1 MPRYDPQRLEKK
13 WQDYWEKNHTF
24 ETPALPT
31 AEKLYVLDMFP
42 YPSGDGLHVGHPEG
56 YTATDITCRY
66 ARMRG
71 KTVLHPMGW
80 DAFGLPAEQHAIKTG
95 THPRETT
102 HKNIATFRRQ
112 LKMLGI
118 SYDWGRELAT
128 TDPDYFRWTQWIF
141 LQIFDTWYDADC
153 RWTDKAGKKQTGKGR
168 PISELPIPDVV
179 RAAGTEAVRR
189 YQDKHRLAFQTEAP
203 VNWCPALGTVL
214 ANEEVVDGKSE
225 RGGHPVVRI
234 PLRQWMLRITAYA
247 ERLLDDLDSVNW
259 PESIKALQRN
269 WIGKSEGAEV
279 DFYIGAP
286 VFSRTTGGARVQDS
300 REDATAQRSVR
311 MEAFADWKAE
321 RAKGGFPR
329 EAGDDCIRIYTTRP
343 DTLFGATYMVLAPE
357 HPFVERLS
365 TPAKKSAV
373 DAYRQQAAT
382 KSDLDRTDLAKD
394 KTGVFTGSFAVN
406 PVNGESIPIWIADY
420 VLISYGTGAIM
431 AVPAHDLRD
440 WEFAVKFVL
449 PIIPVVAAPADYEPT
464 SEEKALART
473 VGGRTE
479 FPFAEAGT
487 AIASGTYN
495 GMETGAFTK
504 QITTDLAAQGLGRGA
519 VNYRLRDWLFSRQHF
534 WGEPF
539 PIWHELDAKGQP
551 TGLMRTDAASE
562 LPVTLPEMRHFKPH
576 GRPEPPLAEASQE
589 WLFKTAPD
597 GTKLARETNTMPQ
610 WAGSCWYYLRFI
622 DPKNNTAFV
631 DPAQEKAWMPVDL
644 YIGGA
649 EHAVLH
655 LLYSR
660 FWHKVLFDRGHVS
673 GDEPFQRL
681 VNQGMILGEA
691 ELTGYRHSTGEKSEI
706 RDPNSEMPWVS
717 ARNVRD
723 DFDVSTGTAV
733 ESEKLTADQV
743 VKKGNEFVLANQ
755 RDIVV
760 ESRAFKMS
768 KSRGNVINPD
778 NVVQEYG
785 ADSLRLYEMFMGPLE
800 ATKPWSMS
808 GVEGV
813 SRFLAR
819 VWRMIS
825 DEGADQIR
833 LNPAVKEVPVTAE
846 QTRLLHKTIQ
856 AVTNDIENLS
866 FNTAISRMM
875 EFVNAVSGQEPRPIA
890 ILEPFILLL
899 APFAPHLAEE
909 SWELLGHA
917 QTLAY
922 EPWPTYDPALLVES
936 EVEIAVQ
943 INGKV
948 RGKLRIPADA
958 DQETVQKMAA
968 SDARVAE
975 YLAGKQIVKVVYV
988 PGRLFSFVVK

>member
-1 MPRYDPQRLEKK
+1 MPRYDPKRIEKK
-13 WQDYWEKNHTF
+13 WQDFWEQNRTF
-24 ETPALPT
+24 ETPALP
-31 AEKLYVLDMFP
+31 ARDKLYVLDMFP

-102 HKNIATFRRQ
+102 YTNIATFRRQ
-112 LKMLGI
+112 LKMLGF
-118 SYDWGRELAT
+118 SYDWSRELAT
-128 TDPDYFRWTQWIF
+128 TDPEYFRWTQWIF
-141 LQIFDTWYDADC
+141 LRIFDTWYDPDIQ
-153 RWTDKAGKKQTGKGR
+153 WTDRAGKKHTGKGR
-168 PISELPIPDVV
+168 PISELPVPSKISAKGAV
-179 RAAGTEAVRR
+179 AVRR
-189 YQDKHRLAFQTEAP
+189 YQDANRLAYQTEAP

-214 ANEEVVDGKSE
+214 SNEEVIDGKSE
-225 RGGHPVVRI
+225 RGGHSVVRI

-259 PESIKALQRN
+259 PESIKLLQRN

-279 DFYIGAP
+279 DFFIGD
-286 VFSRTTGGARVQDS
+286 GIN
-300 REDATAQRSVR
+300 
-311 MEAFADWKAE
+311 AFETWQAL
-321 RAKGGFPR
+321 RAKSGFPKDP
-329 EAGDDCIRIYTTRP
+329 GDDCIRIYTTRP

-357 HPFVERLS
+357 HPFVDRLT
-365 TPAKKSAV
+365 TPAQKSAV
-373 DAYRQQAAT
+373 DAYRRQAAS

-394 KTGVFTGSFAVN
+394 KSGVFTGSHAIN
-406 PVNGESIPIWIADY
+406 PVNGEPIPIWIADY

-440 WEFAVKFVL
+440 WEFAIKFSL
-449 PIIPVVAAPADYEPT
+449 PIVPVVAARADYEPT
-464 SEEKALART
+464 KEETQLSRIVDGKI
-473 VGGRTE
+473 E
-479 FPFAEAGT
+479 SPFAGEGT
-487 AIASGTYN
+487 AIGSGDYDGLPTLEFKKKISAELAST
-495 GMETGAFTK
+495 
-504 QITTDLAAQGLGRGA
+504 GLGRAA

-539 PIWHELDAKGQP
+539 PIWHELDASGKP
-551 TGLMRTDAASE
+551 TGLLRTDPESE
-562 LPVTLPEMRHFKPH
+562 LPVTLPEMKHFKPH
-576 GRPEPPLAEASQE
+576 GRPEPPLAEAPQD
-589 WLFKTAPD
+589 WLFKTASD
-597 GTKLARETNTMPQ
+597 GTKLARETNSMPQ

-622 DPKNNTAFV
+622 NPKNNSAFV
-631 DPAQEKAWMPVDL
+631 DPAKEKAWMPVDL

-673 GDEPFQRL
+673 GDEPFRRL

-691 ELTGYRHSTGEKSEI
+691 ELTGYQLAVSDKSATSNPQTAI
-706 RDPNSEMPWVS
+706 RWVS

-723 DFDVSTGTAV
+723 DLDTATGRLV
-733 ESEKLTADQV
+733 VPVKLSVNQV
-743 VKKGNEFVLANQ
+743 IKKGNDFILADNPE
-755 RDIVV
+755 IVV

-778 NVVQEYG
+778 KVVDEYG

-819 VWRMIS
+819 AWRMIS
-825 DEGADQIR
+825 DEGADEIR
-833 LNPAVKEVPVTAE
+833 LNPAVQATAATAD
-846 QTRLLHKTIQ
+846 QIRLLHKTIQ

-875 EFVNAVSGQEPRPIA
+875 EFVNAVSSQEPRPREIV
-890 ILEPFILLL
+890 EPFVLLL

-909 SWELLGHA
+909 LWELLGHKES
-917 QTLAY
+917 LAY
-922 EPWPTYDPALLVES
+922 APWPAYDSALLVET
-936 EVEIAVQ
+936 EVEIPVQ

-948 RGKLRIPADA
+948 RGKIRISAGASQESARKIAEADA
-958 DQETVQKMAA
+958 
-968 SDARVAE
+968 RIAE
-975 YLAGKQIVKVVYV
+975 NLAGRQIIKVVYV
-988 PGRLFSFVVK
+988 PNRLLNFVVK

>member
-1 MPRYDPQRLEKK
+1 MPRYDPQRIEKK
-13 WQDYWEKNHTF
+13 WQNFWEQNRTF
-24 ETPALPT
+24 ETPALP
-31 AEKLYVLDMFP
+31 AQEKLYVLDMFP
-42 YPSGDGLHVGHPEG
+42 YPSGEGLHVGHPEG

-102 HKNIATFRRQ
+102 YKNIATFRRQ
-112 LKMLGI
+112 LKMLGF
-118 SYDWGRELAT
+118 SYDWSRELAT
-128 TDPDYFRWTQWIF
+128 TDPEYFRWTQWIF
-141 LQIFDTWYDADC
+141 LLIFDTWYDPDFQ
-153 RWTDKAGKKQTGKGR
+153 WTDHAGKKHTGKGR
-168 PISELPIPDVV
+168 PIAELPIPLEVN
-179 RAAGTEAVRR
+179 AAGTAAVRR
-189 YQDKHRLAFQTEAP
+189 HQDQHRLAYQSEAP

-214 ANEEVVDGKSE
+214 ANEEVIAGMSE
-225 RGGHPVVRI
+225 RGDHPVVRI
-234 PLRQWMLRITAYA
+234 PLRQWMLGITAYA

-269 WIGKSEGAEV
+269 WIGKSTGAEV
-279 DFYIGAP
+279 DFYIGADGE
-286 VFSRTTGGARVQDS
+286 RLI
-300 REDATAQRSVR
+300 AQRSVWA
-311 MEAFADWKAE
+311 ESFKAWKAA
-321 RAKGGFPR
+321 RANSGFR
-329 EAGDDCIRIYTTRP
+329 AAAGSDAIRIYTTRP

-357 HPFVERLS
+357 HTLVDRLATIEQKAQVE
-365 TPAKKSAV
+365 
-373 DAYRQQAAT
+373 AYRRQAST

-394 KTGVFTGSFAVN
+394 KSGVFTGSYAIN
-406 PVNGESIPIWIADY
+406 PVNGVPIPIWIADY

-431 AVPAHDLRD
+431 AVPAHDERD
-440 WEFAVKFVL
+440 WEFAVKFNL
-449 PIIPVVAAPADYEPT
+449 PIIPVVQPPAGYEPT
-464 SEEKALART
+464 REEKSLART
-473 VGGRTE
+473 VNGESETPFGGE
-479 FPFAEAGT
+479 GI
-487 AIASGTYN
+487 AIGSGDYN
-495 GMETGAFTK
+495 GMPTLAFK
-504 QITTDLAAQGLGRGA
+504 EKITSDLSLRGLGRGA

-539 PIWHELDAKGQP
+539 PIWHELDSDGKP
-551 TGLMRTDAASE
+551 TGLLRADSEAE
-562 LPVTLPEMRHFKPH
+562 LPVTLPEMRDFKPH
-576 GRPEPPLAEASQE
+576 GRPEPPLAEAPQE
-589 WLFKTAPD
+589 WLFKTAAD

-622 DPKNNTAFV
+622 DPKNATAFV
-631 DPAQEKAWMPVDL
+631 DPAKEQAWMPVDL

-673 GDEPFQRL
+673 CDEPFRRL

-691 ELTGYRHSTGEKSEI
+691 DMTG
-706 RDPNSEMPWVS
+706 
-717 ARNVRD
+717 
-723 DFDVSTGTAV
+723 
-733 ESEKLTADQV
+733 
-743 VKKGNEFVLANQ
+743 
-755 RDIVV
+755 
-760 ESRAFKMS
+760 RAFKMS

-778 NVVQEYG
+778 VVVDEYG

-825 DEGADQIR
+825 DEAADDIR
-833 LNPAVKEVPVTAE
+833 LNPAVKDVSPGPE
-846 QTRLLHKTIQ
+846 QLRLLHKTIQ
-856 AVTNDIENLS
+856 AVTNDIENLG

-875 EFVNAVSGQEPRPIA
+875 EFVNVVSSHDPRPRA
-890 ILEPFILLL
+890 IVEPFVLLL

-909 SWELLGHA
+909 AWELLGHS

-922 EPWPTYDPALLVES
+922 EPWPAFDPALLVES
-936 EVEIAVQ
+936 EVEIPVQ

-948 RGKLRIPADA
+948 RSKIRIPAGA
-958 DQETVQKMAA
+958 DQAFSQAVAM
-968 SDARVAE
+968 SDPKIAE
-975 YLAGKQIVKVVYV
+975 HLSGKQIVKVIYV
-988 PGRLFSFVVK
+988 PDRLLSFVLK

>member
-1 MPRYDPQRLEKK
+1 MPRYDPQRIEKK
-13 WQDYWEKNHTF
+13 WQDFWEKNRTF
-24 ETPALPT
+24 ETPALP
-31 AEKLYVLDMFP
+31 AREKLYALDMFP

-66 ARMRG
+66 ARMCG

-102 HKNIATFRRQ
+102 YKNIATFRRQ
-112 LKMLGI
+112 LKMLGF
-118 SYDWGRELAT
+118 SYDWSREVAT

-141 LQIFDTWYDADC
+141 LQVFDTWYDADFQ
-153 RWTDKAGKKQTGKGR
+153 WTDKAGKKHIGKGR
-168 PISELPIPDVV
+168 PISELPIPADV

-189 YQDKHRLAFQTEAP
+189 YQDKLRLAYQTEAL

-214 ANEEVVDGKSE
+214 ANEEVIDGKSE

-247 ERLLDDLDSVNW
+247 ERLIDDLDTVNW
-259 PESIKALQRN
+259 PESIKLLQRN

-279 DFYIGAP
+279 DFFIGAP
-286 VFSRTTGGARVQDS
+286 SEFSCAARSARSSADFEFWKVQ
-300 REDATAQRSVR
+300 
-311 MEAFADWKAE
+311 
-321 RAKGGFPR
+321 RAKSRFPHDP
-329 EAGDDCIRIYTTRP
+329 GDDCIRIYTTRP

-357 HPFVERLS
+357 HPFVERLA
-365 TPAKKSAV
+365 TPEQKAAL
-373 DAYRQQAAT
+373 DAYRQQAST
-382 KSDLDRTDLAKD
+382 KSDLDRTDLAKE
-394 KTGVFTGSFAVN
+394 KSGVFTGSYATN
-406 PVNGESIPIWIADY
+406 PVNGQPVPVWIADY

-440 WEFAVKFVL
+440 WEFAVKFNL
-449 PIIPVVAAPADYEPT
+449 PIIPVVAPPPGYEPT
-464 SEEKALART
+464 KEERQLERA
-473 VGGRTE
+473 VGGGLE
-479 FPFAEAGT
+479 CPFAGEGT
-487 AIASGTYN
+487 AIASGPY
-495 GMETGAFTK
+495 TGLATTAFK
-504 QITTDLAAQGLGRGA
+504 KKITEDLSAQGLGRGA
-519 VNYRLRDWLFSRQHF
+519 INYRLRDWLFSRQHF

-539 PIWHELDAKGQP
+539 PIWHELDAQGQP
-551 TGLMRTDAASE
+551 TGLMRTDPEAE

-576 GRPEPPLAEASQE
+576 GRPEPPLAEAPPE
-589 WLFKTAPD
+589 WLFKTAAD
-597 GTKLARETNTMPQ
+597 ETKLARETNTMPQ

-622 DPKNNTAFV
+622 DPKNSTAFI
-631 DPAQEKAWMPVDL
+631 DPAKEKAWMPVDL

-673 GDEPFQRL
+673 GAEPFQRL

-691 ELTGYRHSTGEKSEI
+691 ELTGYQLAPADKSKIQNPKSE
-706 RDPNSEMPWVS
+706 MTWVS
-717 ARNVRD
+717 SRTVRD
-723 DFDVSTGTAV
+723 DVDTTTGLPV
-733 ESEKLTADQV
+733 QSVKLTADQV
-743 VKKGNEFVLANQ
+743 TKKGNDFVLAA
-755 RDIVV
+755 RPEIVV

-778 NVVQEYG
+778 NVVREYG

-800 ATKPWSMS
+800 AVKPWSMS

-825 DEGADQIR
+825 DEAADEIR
-833 LNPAVKEVPVTAE
+833 LNPAVQDVAATPE
-846 QTRLLHKTIQ
+846 QMRLLHKTIQ
-856 AVTNDIENLS
+856 AVTNDIESLS

-875 EFVNAVSGQEPRPIA
+875 EFVNGVSGQEPRPRS
-890 ILEPFILLL
+890 ILEPFVLIL

-909 SWELLGHA
+909 AWELLGHKKS
-917 QTLAY
+917 LAY
-922 EPWPTYDPALLVES
+922 EPWPKYDPALLVES
-936 EVEIAVQ
+936 EIEIAVQ

-948 RGKLRIPADA
+948 RGKVRLPAGA
-958 DQETVQKMAA
+958 DQEAAQKAA
-968 SDARVAE
+968 TAEPRVAE
-975 YLAGKQIVKVVYV
+975 NLAGKQIVKIVYV
-988 PGRLFSFVVK
+988 PGRLLSFVVQ